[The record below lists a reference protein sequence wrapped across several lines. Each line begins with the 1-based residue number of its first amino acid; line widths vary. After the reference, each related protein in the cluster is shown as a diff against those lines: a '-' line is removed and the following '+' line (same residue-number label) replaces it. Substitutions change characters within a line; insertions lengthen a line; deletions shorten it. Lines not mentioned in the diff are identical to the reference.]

1 MLKFEPDLKTTFYS
15 DSQSYGKKIG
25 KQILTRFFSTKCPS
39 LKFSENNGVNS
50 HHCPNFA
57 LTKTFNGFTSQQKKA
72 LFIQNRKTLF
82 MKYSVDKQE
91 KYSVFTLHEENLNSL
106 IAPNL
111 KSQFAFQKD
120 EGVNNLILDLTDVKY
135 VDSSGLSAMLFA
147 NRLWKSDGTFML
159 TNMNHTNV
167 KKLIEISKLDGV
179 FTVIPTLDESIEYA
193 IMDEIERELNLEQ
206 G

>member
-1 MLKFEPDLKTTFYS
+1 MNTITSPHKDLKRLKAIF
-15 DSQSYGKKIG
+15 KKHHSL
-25 KQILTRFFSTKCPS
+25 QIVKP
-39 LKFSENNGVNS
+39 
-50 HHCPNFA
+50 
-57 LTKTFNGFTSQQKKA
+57 
-72 LFIQNRKTLF
+72 IF

-106 IAPNL
+106 IAPTL

-167 KKLIEISKLDGV
+167 RKLIEISKLDGV
-179 FTVIPTLDESIEYA
+179 FTVIPTLDESIEYVF
-193 IMDEIERELNLEQ
+193 MDEIERELNLEQ

>member
-1 MLKFEPDLKTTFYS
+1 
-15 DSQSYGKKIG
+15 
-25 KQILTRFFSTKCPS
+25 
-39 LKFSENNGVNS
+39 
-50 HHCPNFA
+50 
-57 LTKTFNGFTSQQKKA
+57 
-72 LFIQNRKTLF
+72 

-91 KYSVFTLHEENLNSL
+91 KYSIFTLHEENLNSL
-106 IAPNL
+106 IAPTL

-147 NRLWKSDGTFML
+147 NRLWKTDGTFML
-159 TNMNHTNV
+159 TNMNQTNV

-179 FTVIPTLDESIEYA
+179 FTVIPTLDESIEYVF
-193 IMDEIERELNLEQ
+193 MDEIERELNLEQ